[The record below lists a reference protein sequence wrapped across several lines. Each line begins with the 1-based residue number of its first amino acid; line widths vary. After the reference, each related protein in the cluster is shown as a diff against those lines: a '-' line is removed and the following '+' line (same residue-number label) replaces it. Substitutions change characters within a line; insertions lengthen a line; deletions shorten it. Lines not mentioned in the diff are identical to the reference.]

1 MEGTQISIVLPLI
14 LKLPSYSHS
23 HLYKNKNSIL
33 FIYLFSGFCNMLFS
47 SVEKLETGAKKL
59 VMVKRVNQRNF
70 RIICTKMLLI
80 WDYKSIQIWNL
91 QKNLFYHLKIHFTI
105 YNIPLFNTPNISTFI
120 FLYNTLK

>member
-91 QKNLFYHLKIHFTI
+91 QKKLFYHLKIHFTI
-105 YNIPLFNTPNISTFI
+105 YTIPLFNTPNILTFI